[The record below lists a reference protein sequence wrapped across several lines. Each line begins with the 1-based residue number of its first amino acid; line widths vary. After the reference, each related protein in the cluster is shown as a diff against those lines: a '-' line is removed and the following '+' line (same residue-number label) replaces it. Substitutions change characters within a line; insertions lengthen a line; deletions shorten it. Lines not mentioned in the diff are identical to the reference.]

1 MLKNYIKIAFRNL
14 WRNKGFS
21 FINILGLALGIACSV
36 LIFLWVTDE
45 RSVDAFHKNKTQL
58 YTLYETQFYDG
69 KIEAARSTPGVLP
82 AELKKVF
89 PEVQYASGFA
99 SAEENTFQAGDKKI
113 KQNGNYAGAD
123 FFQMYSYPL
132 LQGTPQSA
140 LSSIESIAISR
151 KMAESF
157 FNSPQNAIGET
168 IRVGDLKDFKVT
180 AVFENLPENSSAKF
194 DYLINWDAYLEFNEW
209 AKDWG
214 NNGPQ
219 THIMLQQGANAN
231 AFNTHIKNFI
241 EKYNNQRDR
250 GVGIELAIQ
259 RSDETY
265 LHSNFTNGV
274 IAGGRIEYVNI
285 FTIVA
290 MVILLIA
297 CINFMNLTTARS
309 VKRAKEIGIRK
320 VVGAMK
326 SSLRLQFIG
335 EAIFITFCAALT
347 ALLLVVIFLPAFN
360 SLTGKQIEVPVNN
373 FIFWANIAGLVVL
386 TGLISGSYP
395 ALVLSSFKSINV
407 LKGGPKF
414 SNSAIFF
421 RKGLVVCQFILSI
434 VLILATIVVS
444 TQVDYIKTINLGYDR
459 ENLVYVPLEG
469 SLPLKYG
476 VFKNKASKIPGVT
489 SITRMSQ
496 SPTLIQ
502 SSTGGVDWIGKDT
515 TVNIEFTQASAGYDF
530 IKTMN
535 GKIIQGRDFSKDFA
549 TDSVGYILNEE
560 AAKRIGYKQSIGQ
573 PLTFWG
579 RKGTIIGV
587 MQNFHFNSLHE
598 QVQPMILRYGEAE
611 TYGVAL
617 LRIEAGKTKEA
628 LEGLQ
633 NITKELNPAFPF
645 VYQFSDEEYTKL
657 YNSEQVV
664 SRLANYFAF
673 LAIFISCLGLLGLAV
688 FTAQQ
693 RSREIGIRKV
703 LGASVGSLFGLLSKQ
718 FLALVFIAFLI
729 AVPIAWGVMSNW
741 LQDYAY
747 RITISW
753 WMFLIAG
760 AFAVAIALITVSFQ
774 AIKAATAN
782 PVKSLRTE

>member
-1 MLKNYIKIAFRNL
+1 MLQNYFKIAWRNL
-14 WRNKGFS
+14 QKNKGFS

-45 RSVDAFHKNKTQL
+45 RSVDAFHKNKAQL

-69 KIEAARSTPGVLP
+69 KIESARSTPGVLP

-89 PEVQYASGFA
+89 PEVQYASGYA
-99 SAEENTFQAGDKKI
+99 SDEENTFQAGDKKV
-113 KQNGNYAGAD
+113 KQSGNYAGAD
-123 FFQMYSYPL
+123 FFKMYSYPL

-157 FNSPQNAIGET
+157 FSNPQNAIGKT
-168 IRVGDLKDFKVT
+168 VRFNDAQDFKVT
-180 AVFENLPENSSAKF
+180 AVFENLPENTSVKF
-194 DYLINWDAYLEFNEW
+194 DYLINWDAYLQLNEW

-219 THIMLQQGANAN
+219 TQIMLQAGADAD
-231 AFNTHIKNFI
+231 AFNSKIKNFI
-241 EKYNNQRDR
+241 EKYNNQRDE
-250 GVGIELAIQ
+250 GVRIELAIQ
-259 RSDETY
+259 PFDEVY
-265 LHSNFTNGV
+265 LHSNFVNGV
-274 IAGGRIEYVNI
+274 VAGGRIEYVNL
-285 FTIVA
+285 FTVVA
-290 MVILLIA
+290 IVILLIA

-320 VVGAMK
+320 VVGAVK
-326 SSLRLQFIG
+326 GSLVFQFIG
-335 EAIFITFCAALT
+335 EAIFITFCAAIT
-347 ALLLVVIFLPAFN
+347 ALVFVVIFLPAFN
-360 SLTGKQIEVPVNN
+360 SLTGKQIDIPVNHFN
-373 FIFWANIAGLVVL
+373 FWASLAGLVL
-386 TGLISGSYP
+386 ITGLISGSYP

-407 LKGGPKF
+407 LKGGLKF

-434 VLILATIVVS
+434 VLILGTIVVS
-444 TQVDYIKTINLGYDR
+444 RQVDYIKTINLGYNR
-459 ENLVYVPLEG
+459 KNLVYVPLEG
-469 SLPLKYG
+469 SLPLKYN
-476 VFKNKASKIPGVT
+476 VFKNKASKIPGIAD
-489 SITRMSQ
+489 ITRMSQ

-515 TVNIEFTQASAGYDF
+515 TVNIEFTQASVGYDF

-560 AAKRIGYKQSIGQ
+560 AAKRIGYKESVGQ

-579 RKGTIIGV
+579 RKGTIIGI

-598 QVQPMILRYGEAE
+598 PVQPMILRHGEEE

-628 LEGLQ
+628 LAGLE
-633 NITKELNPAFPF
+633 NIIKELNPAFPF
-645 VYQFSDEEYTKL
+645 TYQFSDEEYTKL

-693 RSREIGIRKV
+693 RTREIGIRKV

-718 FLALVFIAFLI
+718 FLVLVFIAFLI
-729 AVPIAWGVMSNW
+729 AVPIAWGVMNNW

-760 AFAVAIALITVSFQ
+760 AFAIAIALITVSFQ
-774 AIKAATAN
+774 AIRAAVAN